1 MSTIYS
7 TTADS
12 FVEEA
17 TSDGSWNDAQ
27 GSATTDGGAYHS
39 SRSFWDYGVYN
50 GNFGSR
56 GSNDYK
62 CNRSYF
68 VFDLSSESGTVDS
81 ATISIYMD
89 NLGST
94 IYNSEKVI
102 LVEATALDDGVEDH
116 GNVFSGGVIW
126 HDDIS
131 DIVDVSTTAGYH
143 TFTMNIDGITLIQN
157 AIGSIG
163 SVTVGLV
170 GWYNDYMENIPT
182 GGGEYTRF
190 SVTYR
195 EGLGTVSD
203 PKMDITYT
211 AVTADNATF
220 FGANF

>member
-1 MSTIYS
+1 MPTITS

-12 FVEEA
+12 YVNEA

-27 GSATTDGGAYHS
+27 GSATTDGGLQHS
-39 SRSFWDYGVYN
+39 GRPNYTYGVYN

-68 VFDLSSESGTVDS
+68 VFDVSGESGTVDS
-81 ATISIYMD
+81 ATISIYLD

-94 IYNSEKVI
+94 INDSEKAI
-102 LVEATALDDGVEDH
+102 LVEATALDDSVADH
-116 GNVFSGGVIW
+116 GNVFSSGTTW
-126 HDDIS
+126 HNDIS
-131 DIVDVSTTAGYH
+131 DVVSVSTTAGSH
-143 TFTMNIDGITLIQN
+143 TFTMNSDGIALIQSKV
-157 AIGSIG
+157 GSG

-170 GWYNDYMENIPT
+170 GWYNDYMENVPS
-182 GGGEYTRF
+182 GGGEYSRF

>member
-1 MSTIYS
+1 MSIIYS

-39 SRSFWDYGVYN
+39 GRPFWDYGVYN

-81 ATISIYMD
+81 ATISIYLD
-89 NLGST
+89 NLGTSSG
-94 IYNSEKVI
+94 NSARVI

-116 GNVFSGGVIW
+116 GNVFSSGVTW
-126 HDDIS
+126 HNALSNNMPI
-131 DIVDVSTTAGYH
+131 STTAQYVD
-143 TFTMNIDGITLIQN
+143 FTMNGDGETLIQN
-157 AIGSIG
+157 AIGSG

-170 GWYNDYMENIPT
+170 GFHNDYSENIPT
-182 GGGEYTRF
+182 GGGNYTKIKVWYRNNIG
-190 SVTYR
+190 TYA
-195 EGLGTVSD
+195 D
-203 PKMDITYT
+203 PKMEITYT
-211 AVTADNATF
+211 AAVTDNATF

>member
-1 MSTIYS
+1 MPTITS

-12 FVEEA
+12 YVQND
-17 TSDGSWNDAQ
+17 TTDGDWDDAQ
-27 GSATTDGGAYHS
+27 GSATTDGGLQHS
-39 SRSFWDYGVYN
+39 GRPNYTYGVYT
-50 GNFGSR
+50 GSFGSR

-62 CNRSYF
+62 CYRSYF
-68 VFDLSSESGTVDS
+68 VFDVSGESGAVGS
-81 ATISIYMD
+81 ATISIYLD

-94 IYNSEKVI
+94 TNDSEKAI

-116 GNVFSGGVIW
+116 GNVFSSGTTW

-131 DIVDVSTTAGYH
+131 DVVSVSTTAGSH
-143 TFTMNIDGITLIQN
+143 TFTMNSDGIALIQSKV
-157 AIGSIG
+157 GSG

-170 GWYNDYMENIPT
+170 GWYNDYMENVPS
-182 GGGEYTRF
+182 GGGEYSRF